1 MLRDHYWF
9 GNMDVREV
17 LERTY
22 DKVSNG
28 FRSVVEGLKKVASKL
43 KGKKKK
49 IGSRSINKNDRYMT
63 QEAGGE
69 IITTKDGVLIPLK
82 AGDGVIPSQLTEKLF
97 EMARAYPNLPG
108 ASNVELPNIQS
119 AGSKSNVTV
128 TYGSLL
134 TVNGNVDKD
143 ILPDLKTILQESYAY
158 TQKKLAQDALKGGMR
173 KNY

>member
-1 MLRDHYWF
+1 
-9 GNMDVREV
+9 
-17 LERTY
+17 
-22 DKVSNG
+22 
-28 FRSVVEGLKKVASKL
+28 
-43 KGKKKK
+43 
-49 IGSRSINKNDRYMT
+49 MT

-108 ASNVELPNIQS
+108 ASNLELPNIQS

-173 KNY
+173 KRY